1 MAHSQAD
8 LTTPPLFSF
17 FWISFLIV
25 FILTSHLAFP
35 MARESSSYCLT
46 CYLCPPKITLFT
58 ICSAFYI
65 DSPGKQ
71 LYSYEFHFLQGI
83 NLLPILSLGFCLDSY
98 SSLLLFRTPNKNLLW
113 VQSLSWP
120 GLLESAV
127 TLNVFNRRAF
137 PCSFYLLDVCLHS
150 VLEYFGPIT
159 LFFGL
164 SMNKVR
170 ATLPSSPY
178 G

>member
-1 MAHSQAD
+1 MWCVCLSSQEDTPSFSSGLWGKGELLAHSQAD

-17 FWISFLIV
+17 FWISSLIV

-65 DSPGKQ
+65 GSPGKQ

-83 NLLPILSLGFCLDSY
+83 NSCPFSHLDFVLIHIVVVAFCCSGHLTRTFSEY
-98 SSLLLFRTPNKNLLW
+98 SP
-113 VQSLSWP
+113 
-120 GLLESAV
+120 
-127 TLNVFNRRAF
+127 
-137 PCSFYLLDVCLHS
+137 
-150 VLEYFGPIT
+150 
-159 LFFGL
+159 
-164 SMNKVR
+164 
-170 ATLPSSPY
+170 
-178 G
+178 